1 MSQRARR
8 YNEKELHFQS
18 SVVIT
23 SKASILSVSM
33 SKYSILDRHIQRR
46 NNVRISGQ
54 GDRTVMFLHGLGC
67 DQRMWRYVAPTF
79 EVDSQV
85 ILMDLPGCGQSDLS
99 AFDLERYSKLEGYAQ
114 DILDV
119 IKALD
124 LQDVIFVGHSVS
136 SMLGAIASIR
146 QPERFSQLI
155 MVAPSPCYLNH
166 PPDYLGGFDRADIE
180 ELLDLMD
187 KNYMGWASFLAP
199 LAMGNSES
207 PELAQELESSFCSTD
222 PITAK
227 AFAKATFYSDCR
239 SLLPEIVTPCLILQC
254 TEDALVPEP
263 VGEYLHQHIPKS
275 SYIKLTAT
283 RHCPHLSHPVETAA
297 FIRSYLSA
305 SMANTV

>member
-1 MSQRARR
+1 M
-8 YNEKELHFQS
+8 NKS
-18 SVVIT
+18 ST
-23 SKASILSVSM
+23 
-33 SKYSILDRHIQRR
+33 LDGNIQRR

-54 GDRTVMFLHGLGC
+54 GDRAVMFVHGLGC
-67 DQRMWRYVAPTF
+67 DQRMWRHVAPAF
-79 EVDSQV
+79 EVDFKV
-85 ILMDLPGCGQSDLS
+85 ILMDLVGCGQSDLS
-99 AFDLERYSKLEGYAQ
+99 AFDANRYSNLEGYAQ

-119 IKALD
+119 IESLD
-124 LQDVIFVGHSVS
+124 LQDTIFVGHSVS

-146 QPERFSQLI
+146 QPERFNKLI

-166 PPDYLGGFDRADIE
+166 PPDYLGGFDREDIE

-239 SLLPEIVTPCLILQC
+239 SLLPEIVTPCLVLQC

-263 VGEYLHQHIPKS
+263 VGEYLHHHIPKS

-283 RHCPHLSHPVETAA
+283 GHCPHLSHPVETAA
-297 FIRSYLSA
+297 FIRSYISA
-305 SMANTV
+305 SKANNV

>member
-1 MSQRARR
+1 
-8 YNEKELHFQS
+8 
-18 SVVIT
+18 
-23 SKASILSVSM
+23 M
-33 SKYSILDRHIQRR
+33 SKYSILDRHILRR

-54 GDRTVMFLHGLGC
+54 GDRTVLFVHGLGC

-79 EVDSQV
+79 EVDFQV

-99 AFDLERYSKLEGYAQ
+99 AFDVDRYSKLEGYAQ
-114 DILDV
+114 DILEV
-119 IKALD
+119 IEALD
-124 LQDVIFVGHSVS
+124 LQDVVFVGHSVG

-146 QPERFSQLI
+146 QPERFSQI
-155 MVAPSPCYLNH
+155 VMVAPSPCYLNH
-166 PPDYLGGFDRADIE
+166 PPDYLGGFDRGDIE

-239 SLLPEIVTPCLILQC
+239 SFLPEIVTPCLVLQC

-283 RHCPHLSHPVETAA
+283 GHCPHLSHPVETAA
-297 FIRSYLSA
+297 FIRSYISA

>member
-1 MSQRARR
+1 
-8 YNEKELHFQS
+8 
-18 SVVIT
+18 
-23 SKASILSVSM
+23 M
-33 SKYSILDRHIQRR
+33 SKLLTLDRYIQHR

-54 GDRTVMFLHGLGC
+54 GDRAVMFVHGLGC

-79 EVDSQV
+79 EVDSKV
-85 ILMDLPGCGQSDLS
+85 ILMDLAGCGQADLS
-99 AFDLERYSKLEGYAQ
+99 AFDVDRYSNLEGYAQ

-119 IKALD
+119 IESLD
-124 LQDVIFVGHSVS
+124 LQSVIFVGHSVS
-136 SMLGAIASIR
+136 SMLGAMAAIR
-146 QPERFSQLI
+146 QPQRFSQLI

-166 PPDYLGGFDRADIE
+166 PPDYLGGFDREDIE

-199 LAMGNSES
+199 LAMGDRAD
-207 PELAQELESSFCSTD
+207 PQLTQELESSFCSTD

-254 TEDALVPEP
+254 SEDALVPEP
-263 VGEYLHQHIPKS
+263 VGKYLHQQIPKS

-283 RHCPHLSHPVETAA
+283 GHCPHLSHPVETAA
-297 FIRSYLSA
+297 FIRSYISA

>member
-1 MSQRARR
+1 
-8 YNEKELHFQS
+8 
-18 SVVIT
+18 
-23 SKASILSVSM
+23 
-33 SKYSILDRHIQRR
+33 
-46 NNVRISGQ
+46 
-54 GDRTVMFLHGLGC
+54 MFAHGLGC
-67 DQRMWRYVAPTF
+67 DQRMWRHVAPAF
-79 EVDSQV
+79 EVDFKV
-85 ILMDLPGCGQSDLS
+85 ILMDLAGCGRSDLS
-99 AFDLERYSKLEGYAQ
+99 AFDANRYSNLEGYAQ
-114 DILDV
+114 DILEV
-119 IKALD
+119 IEALD

-146 QPERFSQLI
+146 QPERFSKLI

-207 PELAQELESSFCSTD
+207 PQLAQELESSFCSTD

-239 SLLPEIVTPCLILQC
+239 SFLPEIVTPCLVMQC
-254 TEDALVPEP
+254 SEDALVPES
-263 VGEYLHQHIPKS
+263 VGEYLHQHTPKS

-283 RHCPHLSHPVETAA
+283 GHCPHLSDPVETAA
-297 FIRSYLSA
+297 SIRNYINT
-305 SMANTV
+305 SMATPV

>member
-1 MSQRARR
+1 
-8 YNEKELHFQS
+8 
-18 SVVIT
+18 
-23 SKASILSVSM
+23 M
-33 SKYSILDRHIQRR
+33 SKSSTLSSNIQHR

-54 GDRTVMFLHGLGC
+54 GDRVVMFVHGLGC
-67 DQRMWRYVAPTF
+67 DQRMWRYVAPAF
-79 EVDSQV
+79 EADFKV

-99 AFDLERYSKLEGYAQ
+99 AFDVDRYSKLEGYAQ
-114 DILDV
+114 DILEV
-119 IKALD
+119 IEALD

-136 SMLGAIASIR
+136 SMLGAIASLR
-146 QPERFSQLI
+146 QPERFSKLI

-166 PPDYLGGFDRADIE
+166 PPDYLGGFDRQDIE

-199 LAMGNSES
+199 LAMGNSEY
-207 PELAQELESSFCSTD
+207 PALAKELESSFCSTD

-239 SLLPEIVTPCLILQC
+239 SLLPEIVTPCLVLQC
-254 TEDALVPEP
+254 SEDALVPES

-283 RHCPHLSHPVETAA
+283 GHCPHLSHPVETAV
-297 FIRSYLSA
+297 FIRSYINGSFLVPHSIV
-305 SMANTV
+305 S

>member
-1 MSQRARR
+1 
-8 YNEKELHFQS
+8 
-18 SVVIT
+18 
-23 SKASILSVSM
+23 
-33 SKYSILDRHIQRR
+33 
-46 NNVRISGQ
+46 
-54 GDRTVMFLHGLGC
+54 
-67 DQRMWRYVAPTF
+67 
-79 EVDSQV
+79 
-85 ILMDLPGCGQSDLS
+85 MDLPGCGQSDLS
-99 AFDLERYSKLEGYAQ
+99 AFDVDRYSKLEGYAQ
-114 DILDV
+114 DILEV
-119 IKALD
+119 IASLD

-136 SMLGAIASIR
+136 SMLGAIASLQ
-146 QPERFSQLI
+146 QPERFSKLI

-166 PPDYLGGFDRADIE
+166 PPDYLGGFDREDIE

-199 LAMGNSES
+199 LAMGNSAT

-239 SLLPEIVTPCLILQC
+239 SLLPEIVTPCLVLQC

-263 VGEYLHQHIPKS
+263 VGEYLHQHISKS

-283 RHCPHLSHPVETAA
+283 GHCPHLSHPVETAA
-297 FIRSYLSA
+297 AIRSYISA